1 MLLVP
6 YRSHTP
12 VDFVFLYVL
21 QQEDSCA
28 AAVLPLS
35 HGLGAPAKLIFLH
48 AQEQHDVQQQQLSCL
63 CTIALRHLPSFFSLN
78 AFS

>member
-6 YRSHTP
+6 HCPHAP
-12 VDFVFLYVL
+12 VELAFLYVL
-21 QQEDSCA
+21 QQEASSA

-48 AQEQHDVQQQQLSCL
+48 AQEQHDVQQQLSCL
-63 CTIALRHLPSFFSLN
+63 CPITL
-78 AFS
+78 